1 MTPPSSDQELDLQV
15 SPLKDCPSTPN
26 CVCTLAS
33 RSEQAMP
40 PLPFQGSAAGAI
52 DSVAMLLESQPRVS
66 LLERRE
72 DYLHVVFASL
82 VFRFKDDVEFY
93 ADEQS
98 GLLHFRSA
106 SRLGYSDMGAN
117 RRRMERLSELL
128 ILKLKNG

>member
-1 MTPPSSDQELDLQV
+1 MNAQSS
-15 SPLKDCPSTPN
+15 SPLPDCPDKPN
-26 CVCTLAS
+26 CVCTQAT
-33 RSEQAMP
+33 RPEQAMA
-40 PLPFQGSAAGAI
+40 PLCFSGSAAEAI
-52 DSVAMLLESQPRVS
+52 EQVVRQMEKLPRVGII
-66 LLERRE
+66 ERRE
-72 DYLHVVFASL
+72 NYLHAVVSSL